1 MNVIY
6 IKSLYCIPETNIM
19 FYVNCLNFL
28 KWIKRKKY
36 GYINQENKRHWLLQ
50 YRELVTWLL
59 EDQENKTLRLTQE
72 LNYKEQLPPLGSG
85 EQSKGTGVIGLRT
98 REEIQHRPLRLV
110 SPGCCWRLL
119 CLFVDPV
126 PVTSDHCCVFW
137 WM

>member
-6 IKSLYCIPETNIM
+6 IKSLYCIPDTNIM

-72 LNYKEQLPPLGSG
+72 LN
-85 EQSKGTGVIGLRT
+85 
-98 REEIQHRPLRLV
+98 
-110 SPGCCWRLL
+110 
-119 CLFVDPV
+119 
-126 PVTSDHCCVFW
+126 
-137 WM
+137 